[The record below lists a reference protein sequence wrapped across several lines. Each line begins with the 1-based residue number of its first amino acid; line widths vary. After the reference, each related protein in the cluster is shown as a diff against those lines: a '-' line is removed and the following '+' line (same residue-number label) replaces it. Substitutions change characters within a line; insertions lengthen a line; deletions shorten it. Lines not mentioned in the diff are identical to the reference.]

1 MRIIFAIISL
11 WLCWA
16 PVRAASPLAQAFQ
29 QAWQRQPTSAA
40 LAARQ
45 QAAEAQLES
54 AQSWTA
60 APASVDMG
68 VRSDRFNRNQG
79 ARELEWGVV
88 LPLWL
93 PGEQAQT
100 LAVAE
105 AGQAALAG
113 RMAALRLELARSV
126 REAWWAWLLARH
138 EVTLAAGRAE
148 AAQRLRNDVSHR
160 FQVGDLSRADLNQA
174 EGVVAQAR
182 AAQAEAEAN
191 HALARYRL
199 ETLTGPLAV
208 GDVALD
214 EAEQEPDAQ
223 ALPSLLAAHPR
234 WQEVHSQWLLAQ
246 QQLELARVQARANP
260 ELALSTRYDRASA
273 EQLTEQTWALSVR
286 LPWGGGPRHQA
297 RISAAHAEALEAE
310 VTRLREQERLR
321 WEAEALRQQCWAAQ
335 QQVAA
340 AQLRAQLAQQNR
352 GFFDKSFR
360 LGESDLPT
368 RLRIEAEAFEA
379 ERALGAARLGL
390 ARTRS
395 QYRQALGVLPE

>member
-11 WLCWA
+11 WLCWV

-45 QAAEAQLES
+45 QAAEAQLAS

-148 AAQRLRNDVSHR
+148 AAQRLRNDVAHR
-160 FQVGDLSRADLNQA
+160 FQAGDLSRADLNQA

-214 EAEQEPDAQ
+214 EAEQEPDTQ

-297 RISAAHAEALEAE
+297 RISTAHAEALEAE

-340 AQLRAQLAQQNR
+340 AQLRAQLAQENR